1 MEFYVIRREL
11 LHAWWFFFRWV
22 NTREWI
28 DAKEHLV
35 MIKFYLKYNEK
46 QKKQMI
52 QRCYVPML

>member
-1 MEFYVIRREL
+1 MSLDVSFYMHGDFV
-11 LHAWWFFFRWV
+11 FRWV